1 MTAPARS
8 QSLFESFPHCP
19 TPPHIPVQAL
29 DDPDAWRAL
38 GVRDVPLARALVRAS
53 FVATGY
59 ARFLATLPT
68 RLDTLLDRAD
78 PIAAIG
84 PTIAATM
91 AVVDDPRQDDPFL
104 RAATMLAASWEM
116 HAAIR
121 AGQFP
126 PDRYRDQP
134 LEMRQYLN
142 LFGTSIVFEDG
153 AFRMRKTADVS
164 HILVLARG
172 RSYIVDFDRESPAR
186 SASAIADALEAVW
199 TMSGSDEADDPP
211 GALGLMSAASPA
223 LQADVLGADLEDPA
237 NRRSYEA
244 LTNTFLT
251 LCLDVDRTPQ
261 SYTEAIAVAHSGNTA
276 NRWFHASLQLVVF
289 GNSKA
294 CVICDFNAGLG
305 GNTMFRAA
313 AEIHRRSL
321 SSSGPRAAAGPV
333 TTRID
338 RVRWHSSAAS
348 AERVRADLDRVLDD
362 QPASF
367 EVTGHGRAAFAANG
381 LDPVPAFAIAVQ
393 LAVLRLTGRFARIRQ
408 FVTLTKYRA
417 QNVAL
422 APVSTPEMSDVVH
435 ALATPGAPAA
445 ALRPL
450 LEAALE
456 SQRQEYRRARAGMS
470 VARSLALFR
479 SLQGRAAGRYVEIVL
494 RRVFTLLRAMKLQE
508 RPPPTD
514 IALSHPGLVPEV
526 PVMGRPG
533 IRLPYLKCFGLHYL
547 IWEDRITLTV
557 MPGVGWTIPNAVLA
571 AELQACLDLIAA
583 RWRGDDY
590 SPLDT
595 STATVAPR
603 CDSAAS

>member
-8 QSLFESFPHCP
+8 QSLFESFPHSP
-19 TPPHIPVQAL
+19 NPPHIPVQAL
-29 DDPDAWRAL
+29 DDPDALRAL

-53 FVATGY
+53 FLATGY
-59 ARFLATLPT
+59 ARFLAALPK
-68 RLDTLLDRAD
+68 RLDTLLDRSD

-91 AVVDDPRQDDPFL
+91 AVLDDPRQDDPFL
-104 RAATMLAASWEM
+104 RAAAMLRAGWEM

-153 AFRMRKTADVS
+153 AFRMRKTAGTS

-172 RSYIVDFDRESPAR
+172 KSYIVEFDE
-186 SASAIADALEAVW
+186 ASMASSGAIAGALEAVW
-199 TMSGSDEADDPP
+199 KMSDDDEADGSA
-211 GALGLMSAASPA
+211 GALGRLSAASVG
-223 LQADVLGADLEDPA
+223 LQAEVLGADLQDAA

-244 LTNTFLT
+244 ITDTFLT
-251 LCLDVDRTPQ
+251 LCLDVERTPQ
-261 SYTEAIAVAHSGNTA
+261 SYVEAIAVAHSGNNA

-289 GNSKA
+289 GNARA

-313 AEIHRRSL
+313 AEIYRRSL
-321 SSSGPRAAAGPV
+321 AWSGPRAAAGGATP
-333 TTRID
+333 RIT
-338 RVRWHSSAAS
+338 RVRWHSSES
-348 AERVRADLDRVLDD
+348 SGERVRADLARVLDD

-367 EVTGHGRAAFAANG
+367 ELTGHGRAAFAANG

-422 APVSTPEMSDVVH
+422 APVSTPEMSEAVH
-435 ALATPGAPAA
+435 ALATPGAPGA

-450 LEAALE
+450 LEAAIE
-456 SQRQEYRRARAGMS
+456 SQRQEYRRARNGMS

-479 SLQGRAAGRYVEIVL
+479 SLQTGLARRYVELVL
-494 RRVFTLLRAMKLQE
+494 GRAFTLLRALKLQE

-557 MPGVGWTIPNAVLA
+557 MPGVGWTIANSALA
-571 AELQACLDLIAA
+571 AELQACLDLITA

-590 SPLDT
+590 PPVER

-603 CDSAAS
+603 CDPGAS